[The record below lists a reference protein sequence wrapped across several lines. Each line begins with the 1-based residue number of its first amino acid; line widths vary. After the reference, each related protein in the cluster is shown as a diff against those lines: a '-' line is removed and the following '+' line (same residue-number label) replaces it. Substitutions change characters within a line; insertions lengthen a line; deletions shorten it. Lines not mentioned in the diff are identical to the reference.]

1 MNYKHLVQIAVLA
14 FILGTSTSIAQ
25 IKKPGSSPFDRLK
38 PKDRKMILENATKTQ
53 AQIKAE
59 KAGKS
64 LDVVTTEDAKW
75 RIRNK
80 TKSIPFV
87 PFTLKEISP
96 DKEITEND
104 TIIIEKNDED
114 GQYQKDTVDAGDYL
128 DELNALEKQMNRW
141 GKTQRNESDAVESGL
156 EVDRQQLQTQKQS
169 MPARGVYRRTEDISK
184 EFEKS
189 NFVNGKVVRP
199 FTKITPQEFETNKKT
214 TGPKS
219 GFQVIA
225 PSDSAVNSARQILLQ
240 RSKSRM
246 NDIKAPLGV
255 GAQSMAPVKTEIPPL
270 LLTSFYNT
278 AQKKWELGDRSKF
291 SLLLKANSIFTGSV
305 FKTIDTLSKL
315 THEQALAI
323 YKKSATF
330 FDVDAK
336 ASADAYVLGEQFPL
350 LDISLFVHA
359 PVHQDSLAS
368 MQPRVEVFGS
378 TVWNPG
384 KKTYREFLDSA
395 TKKKEWKKSKTISF
409 NLVVPVDIEVGI
421 QGTLGVKYFAHSDK
435 NSLDAFATPFADVS
449 GFAKCAVNLFIV
461 RAGVEGKLTFLKG
474 DINLA
479 AHADIMYG
487 NNEFIFTKDFRCNYN
502 LNMLSGNIKAFAERR
517 NWRFKWKRFW
527 THELF
532 AWEGLNIAGDFEE
545 IAPTRQA
552 FVW

>member
-1 MNYKHLVQIAVLA
+1 MNSKCVYLLVIACVVV
-14 FILGTSTSIAQ
+14 GTSSTTAQ
-25 IKKPGSSPFDRLK
+25 PKKPSSNPLDNLK
-38 PKDRKMILENATKTQ
+38 PKVRKMILDNISKTP

-59 KAGKS
+59 KSGKS
-64 LDVVTTEDAKW
+64 VDLITDERSGWLV
-75 RIRNK
+75 RNK
-80 TKSIPFV
+80 SKAIAFI

-96 DKEITEND
+96 DKEVTVSD

-114 GQYQKDTVDAGDYL
+114 GRYLKDTVEAGEYL
-128 DELNALEKQMNRW
+128 DELNALEKKMNLW
-141 GKTQRNESDAVESGL
+141 GKTQRNENDAVESGL
-156 EVDRQQLQTQKQS
+156 EIDRQQLQKQKQS
-169 MPARGVYRRTEDISK
+169 MPAKGIYRRTEDIFK

-189 NFVNGKVVRP
+189 NFVNGKAVKP
-199 FTKITPQEFETNKKT
+199 FTQTSLQEFENSKKST
-214 TGPKS
+214 SPKS
-219 GFQVIA
+219 GFQEIV
-225 PSDSAVNSARQILLQ
+225 PSDSAVNSARQLLLQ

-246 NDIKAPLGV
+246 NDIRSPQSI
-255 GAQSMAPVKTEIPPL
+255 GAQSMAPIKTDIPPL

-278 AQKKWELGDRSKF
+278 AQKKWELGDRNKF
-291 SLLLKANSIFTGSV
+291 SLLLKANSVFTGSV
-305 FKTIDTLSKL
+305 YKTIDTLSKL
-315 THEQALAI
+315 THDQALAV

-336 ASADAYVLGEQFPL
+336 ATAEAYVLGEYFPL
-350 LDISLFVHA
+350 LDMSLFVHA

-368 MQPRVEVFGS
+368 MQPRVDVFGS

-384 KKTYREFLDSA
+384 KKTYRDFLDSA

-409 NLVVPVDIEVGI
+409 NLVVPVDVEVGI

-435 NSLDAFATPFADVS
+435 NSLDAFATPFADIS

-502 LNMLSGNIKAFAERR
+502 LNMLSGNIKAFADRR

-532 AWEGLNIAGDFEE
+532 AWEGLNIAGDFENVS
-545 IAPTRQA
+545 PTRQA